1 MTDSSPIL
9 VFGATGSV
17 GRRLVAALLERGHPV
32 RALVRRPERADLPEA
47 VEVVQGD
54 VLTGAG
60 VQDALDGVR
69 RAYYLVHSMGR
80 GNGAGD
86 DFAERDRR
94 AAETVGAAAATAGV
108 ERIVYLGGLEPEDAE
123 SEHLR
128 SRREVAEILAR
139 HVPGTVHARAAMVI
153 GDDSASFLMLET
165 LVRRLPAMI
174 CPRWVDTRTQPIAMD
189 DVVAALAAL
198 ADLADAPPEVQL
210 GGAEVLTYQEMMERM
225 ARALGR
231 RPPLVVRVP
240 VLTPRLSS
248 YWVTLITPVELGL
261 VQPLVAGLSA
271 EMIVTEP
278 PPEGINDEPLGF
290 DEAVAAALA

>member
-1 MTDSSPIL
+1 MPAPAPIL
-9 VFGATGSV
+9 VFGATGAI
-17 GRRLVAALLERGHPV
+17 GRRLVALLVERGHTV
-32 RALVRRPERADLPEA
+32 RALARRPERAGLPGA
-47 VEVVQGD
+47 VEIVRGD
-54 VLTGAG
+54 VLTGDGLEEALAG
-60 VQDALDGVR
+60 VRCAI
-69 RAYYLVHSMGR
+69 YLVHSMGR
-80 GNGAGD
+80 GSGSTEAFAARD
-86 DFAERDRR
+86 RQAAER
-94 AAETVGAAAATAGV
+94 VGAAATAAGV
-108 ERIVYLGGLEPEDAE
+108 ERIVYLGGLESEEAA
-123 SEHLR
+123 SEHLA
-128 SRREVAEILAR
+128 SRREVAEILTR

-153 GDDSASFLMLET
+153 GADSASFVMLET

-189 DVVAALAAL
+189 DVVHAL
-198 ADLADAPPEVQL
+198 ADLADHPNPPAEVQL
-210 GGAEVLTYQEMMERM
+210 GGAEVLTYLEMMERM

-261 VQPLVAGLSA
+261 VQPLVDGLSA

-278 PPEGINDEPLGF
+278 PPAGINDAPMGF